1 MRTQKQRVVPL
12 DKSDWTNEQTEVM
25 VAITGRKPMYERL
38 NIFRVLL
45 RHPVAL
51 RAFQEWLW
59 HIHGS
64 SNTLGIRER
73 ELAVLRT
80 GYLCQSGY
88 EWAQHV
94 RIARELGFSIAEID
108 AVKIGA
114 AADNWS
120 SEDAAILKACDELH
134 SDQFVSDDT
143 WALLSRFLGE
153 QQRMDLVF
161 TVGQYT
167 LVSMFL
173 NSFGV
178 QLDDFLTLDPDL
190 VGQRQPTVD
199 TRGV

>member
-1 MRTQKQRVVPL
+1 MRTQKPRVVPL
-12 DKSDWTNEQTEVM
+12 DKSEWTNEQTEVM
-25 VAITGRKPMYERL
+25 VAITARKPMYERL
-38 NIFRVLL
+38 NIFRVLV

-64 SNTLGIRER
+64 SNTLGLRER

-94 RIARELGFSIAEID
+94 RIAREMGFSNAEID

-114 AADNWS
+114 TADNWS
-120 SEDAAILKACDELH
+120 SEDAAILRACDELH

-143 WALLSRFLGE
+143 WRLLCGFLGE

-178 QLDDFLTLDPDL
+178 PLDDFLTLDPDL
-190 VGQRQPTVD
+190 VGRRLKTGQ
-199 TRGV
+199 

>member
-1 MRTQKQRVVPL
+1 MRTQKPRVVPI
-12 DKSDWTNEQTEVM
+12 DKPDWTNEQTEVM
-25 VAITGRKPMYERL
+25 AAITARKPMYERL
-38 NIFRVLL
+38 NIFRVLI

-51 RAFQEWLW
+51 RAFQDWLW

-64 SNTLGIRER
+64 SNTLGLRER

-94 RIARELGFSIAEID
+94 RIAREMGFPNDEID

-114 AADNWS
+114 TADNWS
-120 SEDAAILKACDELH
+120 GEDAAILRACDELH

-143 WALLSRFLGE
+143 WTLLSRFLSE

-190 VGQRQPTVD
+190 VGQRLKTGQ
-199 TRGV
+199 

>member
-1 MRTQKQRVVPL
+1 MRTRKPRVIPI
-12 DKSDWTNEQTEVM
+12 DKSDWTNEQTELM
-25 VAITGRKPMYERL
+25 AAITARKPMYERL
-38 NIFRVLL
+38 NIFGALL
-45 RHPVAL
+45 RHPDAL
-51 RAFQEWLW
+51 RAFQPWQW
-59 HIHGS
+59 HILGGS
-64 SNTLGIRER
+64 TLGPRER

-94 RIARELGFSIAEID
+94 RIGREVGLSNAEID
-108 AVKIGA
+108 AIKIGA
-114 AADNWS
+114 TADNWS
-120 SEDAAILKACDELH
+120 SADAAILRACDELH

-143 WALLSRFLGE
+143 WVLLCRFLGE

-167 LVSMFL
+167 QVSMFL

-190 VGQRQPTVD
+190 VGQRLKKGQ
-199 TRGV
+199 

>member
-1 MRTQKQRVVPL
+1 MRTQKPRVVPL
-12 DKSDWTNEQTEVM
+12 DKSEWTNEQTEVM
-25 VAITGRKPMYERL
+25 VAITARKPMYERL
-38 NIFRVLL
+38 NIFRVLV

-64 SNTLGIRER
+64 SNTLGLRER

-80 GYLCQSGY
+80 GYLCRSGY

-94 RIARELGFSIAEID
+94 RIAREMGFSTAEID

-114 AADNWS
+114 TANNWS
-120 SEDAAILKACDELH
+120 SEDAAILRACDELH

-143 WALLSRFLGE
+143 WRLLSGFLGE

-190 VGQRQPTVD
+190 VGQRLKTGQ
-199 TRGV
+199 

>member
-1 MRTQKQRVVPL
+1 MRTQRPRIVPIG
-12 DKSDWTNEQTEVM
+12 KSDWTNEQAEVM
-25 VAITGRKPMYERL
+25 AALVARKPMYEHL
-38 NIFRVLL
+38 NIFRVLV

-51 RAFQEWLW
+51 RAFKDWLW

-64 SNTLGIRER
+64 SNTLGLRER

-94 RIARELGFSIAEID
+94 RISRELGFSEAEID

-114 AADNWS
+114 TASNWS
-120 SEDAAILKACDELH
+120 SEDAAILRAADELH
-134 SDQFVSDDT
+134 SDHFISDET
-143 WALLSRFLGE
+143 WALLSKFLGE
-153 QQRMDLVF
+153 QQCMDLVF

-178 QLDDFLTLDPDL
+178 QLDDFLTFDPDV
-190 VGQRQPTVD
+190 VG
-199 TRGV
+199 RGPKTGE

>member
-1 MRTQKQRVVPL
+1 MRTQKPRVVPI

-25 VAITGRKPMYERL
+25 ASMTARKPMYERL
-38 NIFRVLL
+38 NIFRVLI

-51 RAFQEWLW
+51 RALQDWLW

-64 SNTLGIRER
+64 SNTLGLRER

-94 RIARELGFSIAEID
+94 RIAREMGFSSAEID

-114 AADNWS
+114 TADNWS
-120 SEDAAILKACDELH
+120 SEDAAILTACDELH

-190 VGQRQPTVD
+190 VGQRLKASP
-199 TRGV
+199 

>member
-1 MRTQKQRVVPL
+1 MRTRTPRVVPI
-12 DKSDWTNEQTEVM
+12 DKSNWTKEQAELM
-25 VAITGRKPMYERL
+25 APITARKPMNERL
-38 NIFRVLL
+38 NIFGALL
-45 RHPVAL
+45 HHPDAL
-51 RAFQEWLW
+51 RALQPWLW
-59 HIHGS
+59 YLFDGS
-64 SNTLGIRER
+64 TLGPRER

-94 RIARELGFSIAEID
+94 RIGRELGLSNAEFD

-114 AADNWS
+114 TAKNWS
-120 SEDAAILKACDELH
+120 AAEAAILRACDELH

-167 LVSMFL
+167 LVAMFL

-178 QLDDFLTLDPDL
+178 QLDDFLTPDPDL
-190 VGQRQPTVD
+190 VGQRVKTGP
-199 TRGV
+199 

>member
-1 MRTQKQRVVPL
+1 MRTHKPRVVPI

-25 VAITGRKPMYERL
+25 ASITARTPMYERF
-38 NIFRVLL
+38 NIFRVLIS
-45 RHPVAL
+45 HPVAL
-51 RAFQEWLW
+51 RAFQDWLW

-64 SNTLGIRER
+64 SNTLGLRVR

-94 RIARELGFSIAEID
+94 RIAREMGFPNDEID

-114 AADNWS
+114 TADNWS
-120 SEDAAILKACDELH
+120 SEDAAILRACDELH
-134 SDQFVSDDT
+134 SDQFISDDT
-143 WALLSRFLGE
+143 WTLLSRFLSE
-153 QQRMDLVF
+153 KQRMDLVF

-190 VGQRQPTVD
+190 VGQRLKTGQ
-199 TRGV
+199 